1 MKLKV
6 GDIELDSSPQPQQR
20 RRDHQPPETSAD
32 PVRGALAQQQNR
44 ERLFGLIL
52 VAAALIGGAQVYLG
66 RLPAWGFF
74 TMLGALVAL
83 NVIALK
89 AQRALEPPAVEPQLA
104 APAQALLQERRGRVL
119 RAIAAMGP
127 EGAKFAE
134 LERALGWVEPVLA
147 QTLSAMIASD
157 QIEETLDVETGH
169 WSYIISHEVILGWDE
184 LDDAAD
190 PSGLSLA
197 QRLERTAEDH
207 VITTTHRS
215 KR

>member
-6 GDIELDSSPQPQQR
+6 GDIELDSSPQPPQR
-20 RRDHQPPETSAD
+20 RREHQPPAMSERPVQSALTHGQT
-32 PVRGALAQQQNR
+32 RG
-44 ERLFGLIL
+44 RLFGLIL

-74 TMLGALVAL
+74 TVLGALVAL

-89 AQRALEPPAVEPQLA
+89 AQRALEPPAVEPAPAL
-104 APAQALLQERRGRVL
+104 PAQALLQERRARVL

-184 LDDAAD
+184 LEEAAD
-190 PSGLSLA
+190 PSVLSLA
-197 QRLERTAEDH
+197 QRLERTAEHH
-207 VITTTHRS
+207 VITTHRS